1 MAFYPTAV
9 LREIHGEEGKAS
21 RLTRMLEIEDEV
33 FQTAAGILRATLDFC
48 HVRPD
53 QAEPPAEWVEQ
64 LGLEAAKQRLEV
76 AKTGW
81 MPKSLSP
88 SGTELAKSVYI
99 GISRARRQQTNQG
112 PREIN
117 AKIALPAPTSAGMP
131 GAPEYPSKEVE

>member
-1 MAFYPTAV
+1 MAFYPTAA
-9 LREIHGEEGKAS
+9 LRELHSEEGKAS
-21 RLTRMLEIEDEV
+21 RLTRMLEVEDEV
-33 FQTAAGILRATLDFC
+33 FQTAAGILKATLDFC

-53 QAEPPAEWVEQ
+53 QQEPPAEWVAE
-64 LGLEAAKQRLEV
+64 LGLEPARQRLEV

-88 SGTELAKSVYI
+88 SGVDLAKSVYI
-99 GISRARRQQTNQG
+99 GISRARRQQGQQG

-131 GAPEYPSKEVE
+131 GAPDYPSKEVE